1 MDTPTIRNTPLD
13 ASKDGKGP
21 SFSLR
26 NRLTRVVWMLTWLLL
41 AKWTPPPLHRWRRL
55 VLIAFG
61 AKVGAGARVYGTTRV
76 WLPANLEL
84 GREVLIGPRVNL
96 YNQGRIS
103 IGDGS
108 IVSQGAHVC
117 ASTHDVHDPNFQL
130 LLRPIRIGRNCWVA
144 TEAFVGPGVAMHDR
158 AVLGARGVL
167 FGTAEEQGIYRGNPA
182 MLIKHRRWPEAKRD
196 VTSE

>member
-1 MDTPTIRNTPLD
+1 MDTPATRNTPLD
-13 ASKDGKGP
+13 ASKHGNGP

-61 AKVGAGARVYGTTRV
+61 AKVGARARVYGTTRV

-84 GREVLIGPRVNL
+84 GRDVLIGPRVNL
-96 YNQGRIS
+96 YNQGHIS

-108 IVSQGAHVC
+108 IVSQDAHVC

-144 TEAFVGPGVAMHDR
+144 AGAFVGPGVAMRDR
-158 AVLGARGVL
+158 SVLGARGVL
-167 FGTAEEQGIYRGNPA
+167 FETAEELGIYRGNPA
-182 MLIKHRRWPEAKRD
+182 TLIKRRRWPEARTD
-196 VTSE
+196 VPIE